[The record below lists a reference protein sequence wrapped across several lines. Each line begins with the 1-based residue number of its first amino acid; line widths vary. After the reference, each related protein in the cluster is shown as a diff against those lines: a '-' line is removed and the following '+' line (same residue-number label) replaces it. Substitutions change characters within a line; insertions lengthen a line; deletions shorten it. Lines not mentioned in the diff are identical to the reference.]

1 LWNLVLSVIIT
12 SHFSGRVCDALVGLL
27 VVSFTFLCCW
37 SIFFAPGALPPFG
50 HDNPLRRPVAF
61 WDWDTPELIDLA
73 LEVRSGVLV
82 GQRGLDFRSPSQKV
96 HPNGQA
102 VKVERRLIK
111 AEPVTVVK
119 REPGTSSFGSCEDD
133 AIVIDSSGDEGGTG
147 RDDESGNDSDSSGEF
162 MLKDHAETMRKL
174 KMDADGANS
183 DDDELGRVER
193 AKVMRE
199 VAFAATAFAAQ
210 ADKIEADEKAA
221 KVRNQQSPNNTRQ
234 FRQAEGQ
241 RLISAYVRKAPSKQR
256 KSKPPAK
263 QPAGRSGLV
272 HEAARILDSRG
283 RGKTRE
289 FLVEWRGFSAD
300 DSTWEPVAN
309 ILDKTLIK
317 EYDNAKKKSRTF
329 ATKRRRT

>member
-1 LWNLVLSVIIT
+1 MWNLVLSVIIT

-61 WDWDTPELIDLA
+61 WDWDTLELIELA

-133 AIVIDSSGDEGGTG
+133 AIVIDSSGDEGNLT
-147 RDDESGNDSDSSGEF
+147 
-162 MLKDHAETMRKL
+162 
-174 KMDADGANS
+174 
-183 DDDELGRVER
+183 
-193 AKVMRE
+193 
-199 VAFAATAFAAQ
+199 
-210 ADKIEADEKAA
+210 
-221 KVRNQQSPNNTRQ
+221 
-234 FRQAEGQ
+234 
-241 RLISAYVRKAPSKQR
+241 
-256 KSKPPAK
+256 
-263 QPAGRSGLV
+263 
-272 HEAARILDSRG
+272 
-283 RGKTRE
+283 
-289 FLVEWRGFSAD
+289 
-300 DSTWEPVAN
+300 
-309 ILDKTLIK
+309 
-317 EYDNAKKKSRTF
+317 
-329 ATKRRRT
+329 